1 MNKRLIFLI
10 VAILLATFLMGS
22 APAEGINQNPPDPTT
37 SKKAIIF
44 NNETGESYELPVVT
58 NWVRTLGED
67 RYEALYSVDI
77 PEAILLGRAGATL
90 WDYDST
96 RSAKVYV
103 NVNYSCSYIGG
114 SQYMSLGYVKGKW
127 VQLDGAVSCTKLKVA
142 ARCKG
147 NFYSGGFCD
156 RYESRNVNNPTSGVY
171 YKKTPSWSGDLVE
184 ITYGG
189 GRYQSGITTAYLK
202 RGSSTWNF
210 EIILT
215 NPCLW

>member
-77 PEAILLGRAGATL
+77 PEAILLGRAGAER

-103 NVNYSCSYIGG
+103 YVNYGCSYIGG
-114 SQYMSLGYVKGKW
+114 TQYMSLNYVKGKW
-127 VQLDGAVSCTKLKVA
+127 VQLDGAVSCTTLKVA
-142 ARCKG
+142 ARCYG
-147 NFYSGGFCD
+147 DFYSGGFCN
-156 RYESRNVNNPTSGVY
+156 RYEYRNVYNPTSGAY
-171 YKKTPSWSGDLVE
+171 YQKTPSWSGDLVAINE
-184 ITYGG
+184 AGY
-189 GRYQSGITTAYLK
+189 YQSGITTAYLM
-202 RGSSTWNF
+202 RGGSTWNF
-210 EIILT
+210 SIYIT